1 MVGICKKSFLYSLGA
16 AAWISIVAIFMQN
29 ANRWFG
35 TQDTIISVIAVL
47 ILFSMSALVVGGL
60 LIGKPIFLYI
70 DGKKKEAVQ
79 TIICSGGWLLL
90 FFVIAISILALAN

>member
-1 MVGICKKSFLYSLGA
+1 MVGICKKSFLYSFGA
-16 AAWISIVAIFMQN
+16 AAWISLVAAFMQN
-29 ANRWFG
+29 ANQWFG

-79 TIICSGGWLLL
+79 MIVCSGGWLLL
-90 FFVIAISILALAN
+90 FFLISISTLALVG